1 MSSRE
6 RRVLRRN
13 GRNLVDG
20 VVREARFC
28 NRTCHARSRIVL
40 NMTLTAGG
48 ASVASH
54 GAMLPAAWSC
64 GMEGARSASAA
75 FSARSA
81 SGSGYR
87 QRRSS
92 VIRRS
97 RKKGF
102 AERSRV
108 KRSVTKAQA
117 SRPWVHAAFAATN
130 AAARAGANQ
139 YASGNTLNLLPQQ
152 PPKCRLTAPGMR
164 ARCSAGSGKGL
175 PPASKLFPPCADI

>member
-75 FSARSA
+75 FSARNA
-81 SGSGYR
+81 SGSEYR
-87 QRRSS
+87 QSRSS

-97 RKKGF
+97 RKQCL
-102 AERSRV
+102 AEREPLGGATARRR
-108 KRSVTKAQA
+108 KRAG
-117 SRPWVHAAFAATN
+117 REYMLPPHAGAMPYITHNATN
-130 AAARAGANQ
+130 
-139 YASGNTLNLLPQQ
+139 TIPQQ
-152 PPKCRLTAPGMR
+152 
-164 ARCSAGSGKGL
+164 SAKR
-175 PPASKLFPPCADI
+175 K

>member
-1 MSSRE
+1 ME
-6 RRVLRRN
+6 RCPPPHGN
-13 GRNLVDG
+13 
-20 VVREARFC
+20 A
-28 NRTCHARSRIVL
+28 
-40 NMTLTAGG
+40 
-48 ASVASH
+48 AS
-54 GAMLPAAWSC
+54 W
-64 GMEGARSASAA
+64 EARSASAA
-75 FSARSA
+75 FSVQNA
-81 SGSGYR
+81 SESEYR
-87 QRRSS
+87 QSRSS

-117 SRPWVHAAFAATN
+117 IRPWVHAAFAATN
-130 AAARAGANQ
+130 AAARAGATQ